1 MEARGLAA
9 VRPRLVSVRRGN
21 RPSMALHMQVSRTD
35 DEYRSLLEVVLAA
48 EGVYADP
55 VLRQELVDTGFV
67 RRDAQRRVR
76 LHLTPEG
83 RRFLGRG

>member
-1 MEARGLAA
+1 MRT
-9 VRPRLVSVRRGN
+9 VRDSGLVSVRPG
-21 RPSMALHMQVSRTD
+21 SSSTMALHMQLSRD
-35 DEYRSLLEVVLAA
+35 EDEYRSLLEILLAA
-48 EGVYADP
+48 EGVCADP

-83 RRFLGRG
+83 RRFLERG

>member
-1 MEARGLAA
+1 MRGLLSRLAS
-9 VRPRLVSVRRGN
+9 VRPGS
-21 RPSMALHMQVSRTD
+21 RPTMALHMQVSRSD
-35 DEYRSLLEVVLAA
+35 DEYRALLEILLAA
-48 EGVYADP
+48 EGVCADA